1 MNYLSPQERLMP
13 VRRPQTCTGSITEAA
28 FEDARA
34 QVREDGASGAVEAEE
49 NRLAKKAPGASEEE
63 LRKKKKK
70 ERWIL

>member
-49 NRLAKKAPGASEEE
+49 SRLAKKAPGASKE
-63 LRKKKKK
+63 KKK
-70 ERWIL
+70 EEGRRRWIL